1 MKIAVEGC
9 SHGELDNIYASIAKA
24 EEAGGFKTDLLLL
37 CGDFQGIRNVGDLEC
52 IAVPPKYRSMGSFH
66 RYYSGEKIAP
76 VLTLVVGGNHE
87 ASNYMWELA
96 HGGWLAPNIYFL
108 GEAGAVDVN
117 GVIIAGAS
125 GIYKSHDYTSGRHEQ
140 VPYSPSDI
148 RSVYHTRI
156 FDIWRLKLLANSRES
171 ASAGPSSRPDIV
183 MSHDWPNTIEQ
194 HGDVHGLIKRKPF
207 FKDEINTST
216 LGSPPLLEL
225 LKTLR
230 PSYWFSAHLHV
241 KFAALFKHGGQ
252 GTEVGPQ
259 GREGGAQAG
268 PSNGGEASNPE
279 AIDIDLDDSGEEDV
293 DEEPKGANAAATDP
307 TFQGASETR
316 FLALSKCLPGHKFL
330 QFFDMPSRQAEE
342 VAGGSESVGGSSSKP
357 QLCFVPRWLAILRA
371 TNHFLCLQKKQTPLP
386 SVDDALLLKRIDEEE
401 DWVRRELMAQG
412 RNATLAVEPIQHFVR
427 TAPSTSDPQG
437 SMPGPPPWFTNPQTE
452 ALCHWLQMENKI
464 NAPPPMPPPHMMPP
478 GFASQPGFDSPG
490 GRQPQP
496 LPGLSGA
503 AVALHSSDERDA
515 KRHKMEARGGG
526 GGNEGPEQAENAGG
540 DGGEPLRLD
549 DEDEAGA
556 RWKEGTG

>member
-1 MKIAVEGC
+1 MN
-9 SHGELDNIYASIAKA
+9 S
-24 EEAGGFKTDLLLL
+24 
-37 CGDFQGIRNVGDLEC
+37 
-52 IAVPPKYRSMGSFH
+52 
-66 RYYSGEKIAP
+66 
-76 VLTLVVGGNHE
+76 
-87 ASNYMWELA
+87 A

-117 GVIIAGAS
+117 GVIIVGAS
-125 GIYKSHDYTSGRHEQ
+125 GIYKSHDYTTGRHEQ

-156 FDIWRLKLLANSRES
+156 FDIWRLKLLANSRGS

-259 GREGGAQAG
+259 GSEGGAQAG

-279 AIDIDLDDSGEEDV
+279 AIDIDLDDSGEEDL
-293 DEEPKGANAAATDP
+293 DEEPKGANGHAGCSNPDEINIGAEEDETAAATSTTTAAATDP

-316 FLALSKCLPGHKFL
+316 FLALSKCLPGHRFL

-427 TAPSTSDPQG
+427 TAPSTSDPKG
-437 SMPGPPPWFTNPQTE
+437 SMPGPRE
-452 ALCHWLQMENKI
+452 
-464 NAPPPMPPPHMMPP
+464 
-478 GFASQPGFDSPG
+478 
-490 GRQPQP
+490 
-496 LPGLSGA
+496 
-503 AVALHSSDERDA
+503 
-515 KRHKMEARGGG
+515 
-526 GGNEGPEQAENAGG
+526 
-540 DGGEPLRLD
+540 
-549 DEDEAGA
+549 
-556 RWKEGTG
+556 